1 MKEVKSYK
9 CDFCGTVYATESE
22 CKKCEEYH
30 CKPIKITNMKYNK
43 THKYDSYNCY
53 PDSITVI
60 MSDGAVVEFSRNG
73 IFKNTNTFMVER

>member
-30 CKPIKITNMKYNK
+30 CKPIKITNMKYTK
-43 THKYDSYNCY
+43 THKYDSYNC
-53 PDSITVI
+53 
-60 MSDGAVVEFSRNG
+60 
-73 IFKNTNTFMVER
+73 